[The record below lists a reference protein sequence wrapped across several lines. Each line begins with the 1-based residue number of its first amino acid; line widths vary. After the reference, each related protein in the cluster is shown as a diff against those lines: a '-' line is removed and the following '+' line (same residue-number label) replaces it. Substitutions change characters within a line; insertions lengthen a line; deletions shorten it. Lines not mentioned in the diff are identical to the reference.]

1 VRTPQEWQPIGVTL
15 LPMRS
20 AKFFVAFGTF
30 LLLFWLSPLLSAQQ
44 PLLVVVNQG
53 DRNVS
58 LVDPA
63 AGKEIATISEN
74 LTEVHGHEVAVSP
87 DGRTAYVP
95 IYGSS
100 GVGKPGIDGHEMYVI
115 DLPTRKITGKVDFG
129 KGVRPHCVIYEP
141 HSKMLFVTTELSNSI
156 TIVDPANLKIVGEI
170 PTGAPQSH
178 MLAITSDGR
187 TGYTA
192 NVVPGSVSVLDIPGR
207 KLISVIPISGNT
219 QRIAISADNK
229 LVFTSDQ
236 TKAQLAVIDAGTN
249 KIKAWIPLPGL
260 GYGAAST
267 PDSRFLLVSSADKS
281 VAVVDIA
288 TLKVVRAIP
297 VPGAPQE
304 IVISPDGK
312 FAYVSCMLGD
322 KSGQIAVIDLG
333 KWSVSSITAGVGAD
347 GLAWAGGKSAKSG
360 D

>member
-1 VRTPQEWQPIGVTL
+1 MRTP
-15 LPMRS
+15 
-20 AKFFVAFGTF
+20 KFFVVCSAV
-30 LLLFWLSPLLSAQQ
+30 LLVCWLSPLLHAQQ

-53 DRNVS
+53 DRNLS
-58 LVDPA
+58 LVDTT

-74 LTEVHGHEVAVSP
+74 LVEVHGHEVAVSP

-95 IYGSS
+95 IYGST
-100 GVGKPGIDGHEMYVI
+100 GVGKPGIDGHEMYVV
-115 DLPTRKITGKVDFG
+115 DLPSRKITAKVDFG
-129 KGVRPHCVIYEP
+129 SGVRPHCVIYEP
-141 HSKMLFVTTELSNSI
+141 NSKMLYVTTELKNSV
-156 TIVDPANLKIVGEI
+156 TIVDPATLKIVGEI

-207 KLISVIPISGNT
+207 KLVAVIPISGNT

-236 TKAQLAVIDAGTN
+236 TKAQLAAIDTATN

-267 PDSRFLLVSSADKS
+267 PDSHFLLVSSADKS
-281 VAVVDIA
+281 VAVVELA
-288 TLKVVRAIP
+288 TLKVIRVIP

-322 KSGQIAVIDLG
+322 KPGQIAVIDLS
-333 KWSVSSITAGVGAD
+333 KWTVASAIAAGVGAD
-347 GLAWAGGKSAKSG
+347 GLALASGVSAKAG